1 MATRIKE
8 KYLAEAI
15 PALKQKFGY
24 KNVMEIPKLSKIVIN
39 MGRTKWLP
47 VPRKKRRPV
56 RRMPTSG
63 PRLMPNTFASLPGR

>member
-8 KYLAEAI
+8 KYTAEAI

-39 MGRTKWLP
+39 MGLGDKCDGNPETEQDRDQH
-47 VPRKKRRPV
+47 
-56 RRMPTSG
+56 G
-63 PRLMPNTFASLPGR
+63 PGRLQG

>member
-24 KNVMEIPKLSKIVIN
+24 KNIMEVPKL
-39 MGRTKWLP
+39 TKL
-47 VPRKKRRPV
+47 
-56 RRMPTSG
+56 SAQFLL
-63 PRLMPNTFASLPGR
+63 RL